1 MCCRP
6 CEGER
11 ARARRAGDN
20 RKIRRAAT
28 YIVSFG
34 MRNTRARGCRP
45 IVADTSFT
53 GKVFNPRTRE
63 MKHSKPCHSQEN
75 VNSTIS
81 APFAHHVVRRSPSAE
96 TRAQRR
102 LQWQAPR
109 RIRCPSC

>member
-6 CEGER
+6 CEGE
-11 ARARRAGDN
+11 RRAGDN

-34 MRNTRARGCRP
+34 MRNTRARGF
-45 IVADTSFT
+45 IVQ
-53 GKVFNPRTRE
+53 TRAS
-63 MKHSKPCHSQEN
+63 HSKPCHSQEM
-75 VNSTIS
+75 VRHHYFL
-81 APFAHHVVRRSPSAE
+81 APFAHVVRLRPSAE

-102 LQWQAPR
+102 LQWQAR

>member
-6 CEGER
+6 CEGE
-11 ARARRAGDN
+11 RRAGDN

-53 GKVFNPRTRE
+53 GKVFI
-63 MKHSKPCHSQEN
+63 
-75 VNSTIS
+75 STPEDTGPAS
-81 APFAHHVVRRSPSAE
+81 AVE
-96 TRAQRR
+96 
-102 LQWQAPR
+102 
-109 RIRCPSC
+109 I

>member
-6 CEGER
+6 CEGE
-11 ARARRAGDN
+11 RRAGDN

-34 MRNTRARGCRP
+34 MRNTRAL
-45 IVADTSFT
+45 VDTFKAMPFT
-53 GKVFNPRTRE
+53 GNGPTPFL
-63 MKHSKPCHSQEN
+63 
-75 VNSTIS
+75 
-81 APFAHHVVRRSPSAE
+81 APFAHVVRLRPSAE

-102 LQWQAPR
+102 LQWQAR

>member
-6 CEGER
+6 CEGE
-11 ARARRAGDN
+11 RRAGDN

-53 GKVFNPRTRE
+53 GKVFISTPEDTGPDTDE
-63 MKHSKPCHSQEN
+63 TFKAMPFTGKCQQHHFGAFCAPC
-75 VNSTIS
+75 
-81 APFAHHVVRRSPSAE
+81 
-96 TRAQRR
+96 RA
-102 LQWQAPR
+102 A
-109 RIRCPSC
+109 